1 MQMMTQE
8 GSVMTHCYWKVN
20 YNFARGRRFIV
31 LNGDKGGEKITVGLV
46 MGDSRVHTKGRLE

>member
-31 LNGDKGGEKITVGLV
+31 INGDKGGKNHSGVGY
-46 MGDSRVHTKGRLE
+46 GRLKSAYEGVT